1 MATEVMMGAS
11 TLPFPPNG
19 QDSVDEFAELEKIV
33 KLRDVIYADKHPRF
47 KPPHS
52 TSCHKVQNSTT
63 ITSPPKAVVEN
74 SRPLILPSPRVPRP
88 IITDRAQSKADSQ
101 ISDVLLAKS
110 DVLIKAENNLKRD
123 RIEKGLKQQLENKI
137 LEDRLRSDGR
147 NRDNED
153 GDLDVEDI
161 LVRAQ
166 ALVRNFGYHDLEN
179 ASASQSGKK
188 RSIDDINSDVFSMDQ
203 SQFEY
208 SSSRNMDRET
218 DIGEQSVMDHDIMD
232 IDRTDDD
239 LTRARPR
246 NTTETTQNKEKVL
259 NAWPGPRSAIQEA
272 PGHRR
277 PRTPREQTSQKVS
290 ATQGQSTNTPV
301 SIQHPIS
308 TSEGQKAP
316 DLTREGPV
324 PRSPLQSPQYS
335 AIRAEEPIGQQHV
348 RATTAA
354 MLTTPNLVIDLRGEP
369 EERPRETV
377 PVEPRS
383 SPYIKRE
390 PVTRPPS
397 VMGTPRRSV
406 SPDRHIIRMEAPQ
419 VRNSYYEYPEPPRYH
434 YTHSFPPAH
443 VHPAY
448 DPYYRVPYAYPPPP
462 PLDYGARPYGGVY
475 PSPRYPIYD
484 DYNRLYHHQPPHVV
498 PMHPPPLPV
507 LPPPRSP
514 EALRLS
520 SRVPERRP
528 ISPVIYRRRHN
539 SRSLSPHRPPDGP
552 PPLRPVMERT
562 PSRAPPISPLTQK
575 EYYERHPIAAPPPD
589 RYIDPYHPR
598 VYVSYSLPERPVYYD
613 DGYYAAEP
621 RPLPPPP
628 QFVGH
633 PPHTPSTRDIR
644 ESSAAPRAGT
654 ITSYRDRDYFYP
666 TPSPM
671 APPLRSYAP
680 IIEHRDYR
688 EIPRDTHSYRAK
700 SARLEYPRVSGQD
713 IVRSASVRPE
723 LNQHSV
729 YPLPTHSLQA
739 TATVHRGVNT
749 RPDSPRVLYR
759 AEEGTFMRG
768 ANEPGRDRGYERARE
783 ADERREYVDSE
794 NPRQYGDREEQR
806 RFPRGEGRKEGY
818 YVDQPSPRR

>member
-1 MATEVMMGAS
+1 MGAS

-52 TSCHKVQNSTT
+52 TSCHKAQNSTT
-63 ITSPPKAVVEN
+63 AASPSKVVVEN

-88 IITDRAQSKADSQ
+88 IIADRAQSKVDSQ
-101 ISDVLLAKS
+101 ISNVLLAKS

-153 GDLDVEDI
+153 EDLDVEDI

-166 ALVRNFGYHDLEN
+166 ALVRNFGYHDPEN
-179 ASASQSGKK
+179 ASASLSGKK

-218 DIGEQSVMDHDIMD
+218 DIGDQSVMDHDNHDIME

-246 NTTETTQNKEKVL
+246 NTTEATQNKEKVL
-259 NAWPGPRSAIQEA
+259 NAWPGPRSAIQDA
-272 PGHRR
+272 PVHKR
-277 PRTPREQTSQKVS
+277 PRTPQEQTSQKVS
-290 ATQGQSTNTPV
+290 ATQGQSSNTPV
-301 SIQHPIS
+301 PIQHPIS
-308 TSEGQKAP
+308 TSGGQKAP
-316 DLTREGPV
+316 GLTHEGPA
-324 PRSPLQSPQYS
+324 PRSPLQNPRYS
-335 AIRAEEPIGQQHV
+335 APRAEEPIAPQPV
-348 RATTAA
+348 RATTAN
-354 MLTTPNLVIDLRGEP
+354 MLATPNLVIDLRGEP
-369 EERPRETV
+369 EERPGETV
-377 PVEPRS
+377 PIESRR

-397 VMGTPRRSV
+397 IMGTPRRSV
-406 SPDRHIIRMEAPQ
+406 SPDRHIIRMEAHP

-434 YTHSFPPAH
+434 YPHSFPPAH
-443 VHPAY
+443 VHPVY

-462 PLDYGARPYGGVY
+462 PLDYGARPYGGAY
-475 PSPRYPIYD
+475 SSPRYPIYD
-484 DYNRLYHHQPPHVV
+484 DYNRLYHHQSPHVV

-520 SRVPERRP
+520 SRIPERRP
-528 ISPVIYRRRHN
+528 LSPSIYRRRHS
-539 SRSLSPHRPPDGP
+539 SRSLSPLRPLDGP
-552 PPLRPVMERT
+552 PPFRPAVERA
-562 PSRAPPISPLTQK
+562 PSHAPPIAPLAQK
-575 EYYERHPIAAPPPD
+575 EYYERHPVAAPPPG

-598 VYVSYSLPERPVYYD
+598 FYVPYPPPERPVYYD
-613 DGYYAAEP
+613 DAYYAAEP

-633 PPHTPSTRDIR
+633 PPHTPSARDIR
-644 ESSAAPRAGT
+644 ESSAAPRVGT
-654 ITSYRDRDYFYP
+654 IASYRDRDYFYS

-671 APPLRSYAP
+671 APTLRSYAP
-680 IIEHRDYR
+680 IEHRGYR
-688 EIPRDTHSYRAK
+688 EIPRDTHVFRAQ
-700 SARLEYPRVSGQD
+700 SARLEYPRVSDQD
-713 IVRSASVRPE
+713 LVRSASVRPE

-729 YPLPTHSLQA
+729 YPLPTQSLQA
-739 TATVHRGVNT
+739 TATAQRGVIT
-749 RPDSPRVLYR
+749 RPESPRALYR
-759 AEEGTFMRG
+759 VEEGTFMRR
-768 ANEPGRDRGYERARE
+768 ANDPGRDRGYERVRE
-783 ADERREYVDSE
+783 IDERRDYIDSE
-794 NPRQYGDREEQR
+794 NQRQYVDREEQR
-806 RFPRGEGRKEGY
+806 QYPRGE
-818 YVDQPSPRR
+818 PSPRR

>member
-1 MATEVMMGAS
+1 MIGAS

-63 ITSPPKAVVEN
+63 IASPPKAVVEN

-88 IITDRAQSKADSQ
+88 IITDRAQSKVDSQ
-101 ISDVLLAKS
+101 ISNVLLAKS

-166 ALVRNFGYHDLEN
+166 ALVRNFGYDLEN
-179 ASASQSGKK
+179 APANQSGKK
-188 RSIDDINSDVFSMDQ
+188 KSIDDINSDVLSMDQ

-208 SSSRNMDRET
+208 SSSKNMDRET
-218 DIGEQSVMDHDIMD
+218 DIGEQSVMGHDNHDIMD

-239 LTRARPR
+239 LTRARLG
-246 NTTETTQNKEKVL
+246 NITETTQNKEKVL
-259 NAWPGPRSAIQEA
+259 NTWPSLHSTIQDV
-272 PGHRR
+272 PGRKR

-290 ATQGQSTNTPV
+290 ATQGQSSNTPTPV
-301 SIQHPIS
+301 QLPIS
-308 TSEGQKAP
+308 TSEGQRAP
-316 DLTREGPV
+316 DLIREGPA
-324 PRSPLQSPQYS
+324 PRSPLQSPRYP
-335 AIRAEEPIGQQHV
+335 AIRAEEPIAPQLV
-348 RATTAA
+348 RATTAT
-354 MLTTPNLVIDLRGEP
+354 MLAAPNLVIDLRDEP
-369 EERPRETV
+369 EERLRETV
-377 PVEPRS
+377 PIESRR

-397 VMGTPRRSV
+397 IMGTPRRSV
-406 SPDRHIIRMEAPQ
+406 SPDRHIIRVEAHP

-434 YTHSFPPAH
+434 YPHSFPPAH

-462 PLDYGARPYGGVY
+462 PLDYGARAYGSVY
-475 PSPRYPIYD
+475 SSPRYPIYD
-484 DYNRLYHHQPPHVV
+484 DYSRLYHHQPPHVV

-514 EALRLS
+514 EALRVS

-528 ISPVIYRRRHN
+528 ISPSIYRRRHG
-539 SRSLSPHRPPDGP
+539 SRSLSPHRSLDGN
-552 PPLRPVMERT
+552 PPLRPALERAPSRT
-562 PSRAPPISPLTQK
+562 PAIAPLTQK
-575 EYYERHPIAAPPPD
+575 EYYERHPVAAPPG
-589 RYIDPYHPR
+589 RYIDPYRPR
-598 VYVSYSLPERPVYYD
+598 FYVPYPPLERPVYYD

-633 PPHTPSTRDIR
+633 PPHTPSAREIR
-644 ESSAAPRAGT
+644 ESSTAPRAGT
-654 ITSYRDRDYFYP
+654 ITSYRDREYFYP
-666 TPSPM
+666 PPSPM

-680 IIEHRDYR
+680 IEHRDYR
-688 EIPRDTHSYRAK
+688 EIPRDTYRAK
-700 SARLEYPRVSGQD
+700 SARLEYPRVSEQD

-723 LNQHSV
+723 LNQHNV
-729 YPLPTHSLQA
+729 YPLPTQSLQA

-749 RPDSPRVLYR
+749 RPESPRILYR
-759 AEEGTFMRG
+759 AEERAFMRG
-768 ANEPGRDRGYERARE
+768 ANEPERDHVYERARE
-783 ADERREYVDSE
+783 ADERREYVDNE
-794 NPRQYGDREEQR
+794 NQRQYGDREEQR
-806 RFPRGEGRKEGY
+806 RYSRGEGRREGY
-818 YVDQPSPRR
+818 YVDQPSPRQ